1 MSPRPVGESL
11 IDRAEISDVV
21 HRYARAID
29 LLDWELF
36 RSCFTERV
44 DIDFSSMGAGVQT
57 GVRTEDWMEQVRA
70 GMSGFDATHHL
81 SANHSH
87 WIEGDRATCESY
99 LAAEHFIFHDDP
111 EGRDESLTLG
121 GYYANEL
128 IRTPEGWKIC
138 ASTLTVTWH
147 RGNFALFEQSRQRF
161 LRGEVS
167 PKVRDDGAWARAR
180 GHAPS

>member
-1 MSPRPVGESL
+1 MSPTSASEIL
-11 IDRAEISDVV
+11 LDRAGISDAV

-29 LLDWELF
+29 LLDWKLF

-44 DIDFSSMGAGVQT
+44 DIDFSSMGAGIQT

-87 WIEGDRATCESY
+87 QIEGDRATCESY
-99 LAAEHFIFHDDP
+99 LAAEHFIFGDSA
-111 EGRDESLTLG
+111 GREDASLTLG
-121 GYYANEL
+121 GYYTNEL
-128 IRTPEGWKIC
+128 LRTPTGWKIN

-147 RGNFALFEQSRQRF
+147 RGDFALFEQSRQRY
-161 LRGEVS
+161 LRGEITS
-167 PKVRDDGAWARAR
+167 KVRDDSAWARVR
-180 GHAPS
+180 GHGRP